1 MKSLFGLIVVLVL
14 GLVSGAAYLLF
25 RPVEKRT
32 SDWQRMK
39 VMRTTIWNA
48 LTSIGRRFTNV
59 FAATSEPAP
68 AKRVG

>member
-1 MKSLFGLIVVLVL
+1 MKSLFGFIVVLAL

-39 VMRTTIWNA
+39 VMPTTAWNA
-48 LTSIGRRFTNV
+48 LKSIGHRVTNV
-59 FAATSEPAP
+59 FTSTSEPAP

>member
-25 RPVEKRT
+25 RPVDKRT

-39 VMRTTIWNA
+39 VMPTTAWNA
-48 LTSIGRRFTNV
+48 VKSIGHRFTNV
-59 FAATSEPAP
+59 FTASSGTAP
-68 AKRVG
+68 AERI